1 MLSDLLAPDTSLSS
15 MPAPSTDL
23 PTLPALTA
31 QQLRRHIDPAS
42 LGFASTAELGDPAP
56 GWIGQHRARQATEFG
71 LHIQAPDYNLF
82 VLGEVGSGRSSL
94 LRQALHQAAQARPV
108 PPDLGY
114 LHRFE
119 APQRPLAL
127 RLPAGTGRL
136 LRQGLQQLTR
146 QLAAD
151 IPAQLEAAEVTLEAD
166 GIEKAFERE
175 EHLALKNLEALA
187 ARHGYQLQRESD
199 RLKLVLPDKPHG
211 KDKDKPHPSEADKAA
226 AEALAT
232 ATENEVR
239 AEMAR
244 VLAQLRLR
252 EIARD
257 EALEALKRRTLT
269 PQLQK
274 AFDTALAG
282 LPEAER
288 SGLQAW
294 VQAAIA
300 EVLNQIDLFRPLAED
315 EDEADRKADLAHWQ
329 HCLAFNL
336 VVDHAEQQ
344 GAPVVLDNNPQMR
357 SLFGSIEHPG
367 GDDAGPAD
375 HTAIHA
381 GGLLQAHGGYLMLH
395 LADLIDD
402 EPLWERL
409 RRFLRSR
416 QLQIEEPGGT
426 GTPAGA
432 SLQPDAV
439 PVDVR
444 LVLIGSPDEYYKLQ
458 DADPEMARRFRVK
471 VDFADRF
478 AASDENR
485 HAMAAW
491 VACRCRQLGLPHFEA
506 AGVAALLEQSHREA
520 DDQHY
525 LSAQLGQIEMALIES
540 AQQCRDRQGALVS
553 AADVAAALQA
563 RRQRHDYLEQCVLDS
578 ISEGERL
585 ISTTG
590 LAVGQ
595 LNAMS
600 QIDTGDH
607 RFGVPMR
614 ISARTQAGH
623 QGVLNIEREV
633 RLSGPIHDKG
643 VLILQGYLHALFSD
657 QAPLALQASLGF
669 EQEYDGVEG
678 DSASCAE
685 LFALLSSLSGVGL
698 RQDIAVTGALNQHG
712 EVLPVGGLNEKIEG
726 WFQVCRRAGLSG
738 RQGVLLPALNQRQ
751 LMLSPELVAAV
762 AAGQFH
768 VYTMRQASEGLG
780 LLAGQPASE
789 VHALAAD
796 TLAAYRRA
804 YRRALRPGRGGR

>member
-1 MLSDLLAPDTSLSS
+1 
-15 MPAPSTDL
+15 MPAPN
-23 PTLPALTA
+23 PALSPE
-31 QQLRRHIDPAS
+31 QLRRHIDPVS
-42 LGFASTAELGDPAP
+42 LGFASTAELANPAP
-56 GWIGQHRARQATEFG
+56 GWIGQQRARQATEFG
-71 LHIQAPDYNLF
+71 LHIEAPDYNLF

-211 KDKDKPHPSEADKAA
+211 KDKAPPSEADKAA

-294 VQAAIA
+294 VQAAIG
-300 EVLNQIDLFRPLAED
+300 EVLNQIDLFLPLAED

-336 VVDHAEQQ
+336 VVDHADQQ

-367 GDDAGPAD
+367 GEDAGPAD

-525 LSAQLGQIEMALIES
+525 LSAQLGQIEMVLIES
-540 AQQCRDRQGALVS
+540 AQQCRDRQGALVG

-726 WFQVCRRAGLSG
+726 WFQVCQRAGLNG
-738 RQGVLLPALNQRQ
+738 QQGVLLPALNQRQ

-762 AAGQFH
+762 TAGQFH
-768 VYTMRQASEGLG
+768 VYTMRQASEGLS
-780 LLAGQPASE
+780 LLAGQPATE
-789 VHALAAD
+789 VHALAAE

-804 YRRALRPGRGGR
+804 CRRALRPGRGGR

>member
-1 MLSDLLAPDTSLSS
+1 
-15 MPAPSTDL
+15 MPAPN
-23 PTLPALTA
+23 PALSPE
-31 QQLRRHIDPAS
+31 QLRRHIDPVS
-42 LGFASTAELGDPAP
+42 LGFASTAELANPAP
-56 GWIGQHRARQATEFG
+56 GWIGQQRARQATEFG
-71 LHIQAPDYNLF
+71 LHIEAPDYNLF

-127 RLPAGTGRL
+127 RLPACNGRL

-146 QLAAD
+146 QLATD

-211 KDKDKPHPSEADKAA
+211 KDKAPPSEADKAA

-294 VQAAIA
+294 VQAAIG
-300 EVLNQIDLFRPLAED
+300 EVLNQIDLFLPLAED

-336 VVDHAEQQ
+336 VVDHADQQ

-367 GDDAGPAD
+367 GEDAGPAD

-525 LSAQLGQIEMALIES
+525 LSAQLGQIEMVLIES
-540 AQQCRDRQGALVS
+540 AQQCRDRQGALVG

-726 WFQVCRRAGLSG
+726 WFQVCQRAGLNG
-738 RQGVLLPALNQRQ
+738 QQGVLLPALNQRQ

-762 AAGQFH
+762 TAGQFH
-768 VYTMRQASEGLG
+768 VYTMRQASEGLS
-780 LLAGQPASE
+780 LLAGQPAAE
-789 VHALAAD
+789 VHALAAE

-804 YRRALRPGRGGR
+804 CWRALRPGRGGR